1 MLSAPTAN
9 EIASASSSTSTNMSA
24 SDMETQQ
31 QLAIP
36 IEASHEK
43 MTRSQ
48 PSFEVAQVDGDPANT
63 EHQKRLAQ
71 IKTLFAWRA
80 TETDASLHVSPD
92 KTQTNNETD
101 KT

>member
-1 MLSAPTAN
+1 MFSAPITN
-9 EIASASSSTSTNMSA
+9 EIASTGSSTSTNMSA
-24 SDMETQQ
+24 PDMETQQ
-31 QLAIP
+31 QPAIP
-36 IEASHEK
+36 TEASHER

-80 TETDASLHVSPD
+80 TEIDASLHVSPD